1 MKVATVCAGLLLI
14 AVSAVAAEVDGV
26 WEGIISV
33 TGTDVPVRWTFKANG
48 NELTGSVSQAGGPEI
63 AIKNGKVEGN
73 KITFLLSLEFQGNM
87 LDIHYSGVVA
97 GDEMKLT
104 GEVMGQTFEYTV
116 KRVKPSAL

>member
-1 MKVATVCAGLLLI
+1 MKIATVLAGLLLV
-14 AVSAVAAEVDGV
+14 AAFAVAAEVDGV
-26 WEGIISV
+26 WEGIITV

-48 NELTGSVSQAGGPEI
+48 SELTGSVSQAGGPEI
-63 AIKNGKVEGN
+63 AIKNGKIDGN

-87 LDIHYSGVVA
+87 LDINYSGVVS

-116 KRVKPSAL
+116 KKVKPSVL